1 MAMPEATGPAAP
13 STASPKTVA
22 GKSALAFRTIAEVA
36 RDLDLPTHVLR
47 FWETKFPQI
56 RPVKRRGGR
65 RYYRPEDV
73 ALIKRIRVLLH
84 NEGYTIRGVQKLL
97 REGGG
102 AVDEPLAPAPPL
114 AETRPTIEHGRAEAS
129 TAFEET
135 ETRDWR
141 RQLAAI
147 IDDLQRLRDRL
158 AREEGS

>member
-1 MAMPEATGPAAP
+1 MAVAGRPARASLVAP
-13 STASPKTVA
+13 NVVA

-73 ALIKRIRVLLH
+73 ALIERIRVLLH

-97 REGGG
+97 REGVGG
-102 AVDEPLAPAPPL
+102 ERTVAAPIAATPPPDEAPEMARTTPPAAPPPAVD
-114 AETRPTIEHGRAEAS
+114 
-129 TAFEET
+129 
-135 ETRDWR
+135 WR
-141 RQLAAI
+141 GELVAI
-147 IDDLQRLRDRL
+147 VVDLERLRDRL
-158 AREEGS
+158 TGEDGS

>member
-1 MAMPEATGPAAP
+1 MAGAIGPIRPP
-13 STASPKTVA
+13 SASHQGVG

-73 ALIKRIRVLLH
+73 ALIERIRVLLH

-97 REGGG
+97 RDGSDT
-102 AVDEPLAPAPPL
+102 ANAPALP
-114 AETRPTIEHGRAEAS
+114 RAEAKPVPEGEGAATPAVAR
-129 TAFEET
+129 TAT
-135 ETRDWR
+135 ETTAKDWR
-141 RQLAAI
+141 RELADI
-147 IDDLQRLRDRL
+147 IGDLQRLRDRL
-158 AREEGS
+158 TRTQES